1 MKLALRRP
9 ARRSV
14 SLEASVGKS
23 RISDTAVFPVGP
35 DRMHA
40 TILSLCTSSPQQISR
55 RSFIKQNSFRDYNRA
70 GDLPE
75 MIRTLLHVLPDSTAR
90 AEKVYYLNKI
100 LHSVDWFCEIE
111 LPVHFMVE
119 HPLGSV
125 LGRANY
131 GDFLLIY
138 QGVSVG
144 GNISKKTGNI
154 AYPTPGNNI
163 IFFLDVKVLGDV
175 HIGNNVIFSADA
187 YVINDDIPDDSIV
200 FGMSPNLIINHEP
213 EKVKEYMKRIWKH
226 D

>member
-1 MKLALRRP
+1 MNQLCMHRDIYEQLKRQLQNFFVDIDL
-9 ARRSV
+9 SV
-14 SLEASVGKS
+14 IEGKVDEAYKRCMVA
-23 RISDTAVFPVGP
+23 ISASNNKYLNPNGTPQFRLDHSGCWSIFLYY
-35 DRMHA
+35 
-40 TILSLCTSSPQQISR
+40 LSNVLKNTS
-55 RSFIKQNSFRDYNRA
+55 
-70 GDLPE
+70 GG
-75 MIRTLLHVLPDSTAR
+75 
-90 AEKVYYLNKI
+90 EKVYYLNKI

-154 AYPTPGNNI
+154 AYPTLGNNI
-163 IFFLDVKVLGDV
+163 IFFSDAKVLGDA
-175 HIGNNVIFSADA
+175 HIGNNVIFSANA

-200 FGMSPNLIINHEP
+200 FGMSPNLIIKHEP
-213 EKVKEYMKRIWKH
+213 EKVKEYMHRIWKH